1 MHNLVKNSRRDGLR
15 KVLEAVLQTEEKGS
29 DDDDDDEVGCGDDR
43 CLRVA
48 RGVVYDLAL
57 FSVLIRIIRAMFL
70 TPEHADVSN
79 SFRFPSRFILSNLF

>member
-57 FSVLIRIIRAMFL
+57 FSLLIRIVHAMLL

-79 SFRFPSRFILSNLF
+79 SFRFPNRFILSNLF